1 MLIKLSLTKSDRR
14 DMTKII
20 QDETPI
26 EGTLRNE
33 TSVINPD
40 ILIEI
45 ENPTSFNYMYIPDF
59 HRYYFIND
67 MEHIRNDL
75 WRIKAHVDVL
85 QTYANEIFASDAI
98 IDKSADNQENKYI
111 GDDTWVP
118 TVKTKTDILSFP
130 SGLSETGTFLLMAA
144 GG

>member
-14 DMTKII
+14 DMTKIV
-20 QDETPI
+20 QNETSL

-45 ENPTSFNYMYIPDF
+45 ENPTSFNYMYIPEF

-67 MEHIRNDL
+67 MEHVRNDL
-75 WRIKAHVDVL
+75 WRIKGHVDVL
-85 QTYANEIFASDAI
+85 QTYANEIFASNAI

-130 SGLSETGTFLLMAA
+130 SGLSESGTFLLMAA